1 MLHHHSRADGVGRR
15 RVCVLAEQDERSGM
29 GWPVRRLGGVPMG
42 GCPMNRRAFHRSLYI
57 RPIAGPIACAHAGQ
71 SGGYCYTLATAGRNW
86 RAYAWATP

>member
-1 MLHHHSRADGVGRR
+1 
-15 RVCVLAEQDERSGM
+15 
-29 GWPVRRLGGVPMG
+29 
-42 GCPMNRRAFHRSLYI
+42 MNRRAFHRSLYI